1 MTITTQESP
10 VQVKQAQAAVR
21 VAGLVDPADGHAF
34 VRTAGYRRGPDDIH
48 VSAAQV
54 RQYGLRKGDLIEGTA
69 RPQPNGTARGKFR
82 PLLRVDTVNGMPPAT
97 SKTAARSPSCLS
109 LIHI

>member
-54 RQYGLRKGDLIEGTA
+54 RGDDCHG
-69 RPQPNGTARGKFR
+69 G
-82 PLLRVDTVNGMPPAT
+82 
-97 SKTAARSPSCLS
+97 S
-109 LIHI
+109 